1 MDSTIDLRKLRCRM
15 GWTSSD
21 LARHLKVNSA
31 DVETWEKQG
40 ASPQDPEILSR
51 IKFLLRQAD
60 MCSDEVKTG
69 PIAENFLDE
78 SDLAQIDSD
87 RVKSR

>member
-21 LARHLKVNSA
+21 LARHLKVKSTE
-31 DVETWEKQG
+31 VEAWEKQG
-40 ASPQDPEILSR
+40 SSPKDPEIISR

-78 SDLAQIDSD
+78 KALGQVDSD
-87 RVKSR
+87 RVKDR

>member
-1 MDSTIDLRKLRCRM
+1 MDSFVDLRKLRCRM

-21 LARHLKVNSA
+21 LARHLKVNSTE
-31 DVETWEKQG
+31 VEAWEKSG
-40 ASPQDPEILSR
+40 TPPQDPEILSR
-51 IKFLLRQAD
+51 INFLLRQAD

-69 PIAENFLDE
+69 PIAENFLDQ
-78 SDLAQIDSD
+78 SALDQVDSD